1 MQDELEALLAN
12 PPSLSAVLEDRV
24 MHKVVAFAFFVA
36 FTPAPKMFSWHLAS
50 RFAPENML
58 FRDAVCDFQAL
69 CRAGDMVKARARAK
83 SIVRT
88 FMDPSSAFE
97 VPTRGHVVDTENVTE
112 QMFAPV
118 LDHIDRDLARALQ
131 TLWTTPVFGSYLQN
145 KEALIALNRD
155 GEGGEQQKAPDHK
168 ADPLLTVRSAFG
180 VSNKLLM
187 RRHFEVG
194 SPYTYAV
201 FDSKDQQLQVGFCR
215 QADDLLVFYDRDEK
229 LLLET
234 PAAAL
239 LGQSSLPPKTP
250 RVSALEDDDI
260 AGSGCFGA
268 RKSTAR
274 KSSVASD
281 DPTRAMWM
289 LKSPSSKELGPF
301 AYRDLQLWW
310 RFHLIPLT
318 ALARP
323 LHDSKLSAITDHF
336 PAAAQVQLIDPTA
349 LSEFGEV
356 QM

>member
-1 MQDELEALLAN
+1 
-12 PPSLSAVLEDRV
+12 
-24 MHKVVAFAFFVA
+24 
-36 FTPAPKMFSWHLAS
+36 MFSWHLAS

-88 FMDPSSAFE
+88 FMDSSSAFE
-97 VPTRGHVVDTENVTE
+97 VPTRGHVVDTDNVTE
-112 QMFAPV
+112 LMFGPV

-131 TLWTTPVFGSYLQN
+131 TLWTTPVFSSYLRH
-145 KEALIALNRD
+145 KEALVALNRD
-155 GEGGEQQKAPDHK
+155 GEGGESPKSPDHK

-180 VSNKLLM
+180 VTNKLLM
-187 RRHFEVG
+187 RRHFEMG

-201 FDSKDQQLQVGFCR
+201 FNSKDQQQVGFCR
-215 QADDLLVFYDRDEK
+215 QADDLFVFYSRDEK

-239 LGQSSLPPKTP
+239 LGQSSLPKTP
-250 RVSALEDDDI
+250 RVNALEDDDI

-274 KSSVASD
+274 KNSVATD
-281 DPTRAMWM
+281 DPTLAKWM
-289 LKSPSSKELGPF
+289 VKSLSSKELGPF
-301 AYRDLQLWW
+301 EYRDLQLWW

-323 LHDSKLSAITDHF
+323 LHDNKLSAITDHF

-349 LSEFGEV
+349 LSELGEV